1 MKKIEVYYDGVDI
14 KNNSGDNING
24 FTTNISFMKE
34 AGITDYDNFIK
45 ESLKYSTGRP
55 ISFQIYD
62 DADDEIESSVK
73 KIYSYDNIYL
83 AMANEYENSIFVKI
97 PVIKTDS
104 TFNNSIIKKLHNE
117 KIQINVTAIFTK
129 SQIDSLKE
137 CFNKDT
143 KVIISVFGGRI
154 NDSGLDCT
162 DVVKYAVDTFNKY
175 TNIKILWAACR
186 TIYNMFEA
194 EKQGAHI
201 VTVPDSVLKRITRIG
216 EDPTEASIKQVKQ
229 FRQDGLN
236 GKIKLI

>member
-1 MKKIEVYYDGVDI
+1 MNKIELYYDGVDI
-14 KNNSGDNING
+14 KNNCGENIKG
-24 FTTNISFMKE
+24 FTTNISFMKD
-34 AGITDYDNFIK
+34 AGITDYDEFIK
-45 ESLKYSTGRP
+45 ESLKYTKGRAV
-55 ISFQIYD
+55 SFQIYD
-62 DADDEIESSVK
+62 DNDDDIEKSVK
-73 KIYSYDNIYL
+73 KIYSYDNKYH
-83 AMANEYENSIFVKI
+83 AMANEYDNSIFVKI

-104 TFNNSIIKKLHNE
+104 TFNADIIKKLHNE

-129 SQIDSLKE
+129 YQVDSLKE

-162 DVVKYAVDTFNKY
+162 DVVKYAVDAFSLY
-175 TNIKILWAACR
+175 PNIKILWAACR

-201 VTVPDSVLKRITRIG
+201 VTVPDSVLKRISRIG
-216 EDPTEASIKQVKQ
+216 EDPQEASIKQVKQ

-236 GKIKLI
+236 GKIKLL